1 MSIGMPPD
9 GTLPLDSFMLPA
21 LIDTLTKHA
30 NENGGMITLPDA
42 IGLIGRGL
50 MTMLPGTK
58 DKCVLPFRVDQLD
71 KKIDNANAE
80 VRKEG
85 R

>member
-1 MSIGMPPD
+1 
-9 GTLPLDSFMLPA
+9 
-21 LIDTLTKHA
+21 
-30 NENGGMITLPDA
+30 
-42 IGLIGRGL
+42 

-80 VRKEG
+80 ERKG
-85 R
+85 SK